1 MILGG
6 GPRRY
11 DWEAMSDMSDE
22 LSPVSLKAPGGDT
35 PAIGIGLCLSGGGYR
50 AMLFHLGVV
59 WRLAELGYLGTKD
72 RTGKHG
78 PIGTLQRVSSV
89 SGGSIIAGVLGLAWD
104 DLRVDD
110 DDLLDRFRELVVLPI
125 EKFASKTTI
134 SIWSGIWGSVV
145 STVNKTIAR
154 VYRRRLYGRKTLQDL
169 PDSPRFVI
177 NATNLQS
184 GALWRFSKPFTRDWR
199 VGEIK
204 NPTDSIA
211 SVVGASSAFPP
222 FLSPAR
228 FKYKEEQY
236 TPGSGDGLQKR
247 PFTTRPALSDG
258 GVYDNMGLETV
269 FKNFQ
274 TVIVSNAGGG
284 YKPQK
289 KIVGDWALQSYRVLN
304 TIDNQVR
311 SLRKRV
317 LISSLATNKKF
328 GAYWSIRSNIDGYP
342 VGGKLDCP
350 YERTRK
356 LADIP
361 TDLAAKDQTTQR
373 RLINWGYAV
382 CDAGIRSWVED
393 DLPPPVDFPYPAER
407 V

>member
-1 MILGG
+1 M
-6 GPRRY
+6 
-11 DWEAMSDMSDE
+11 AQQE
-22 LSPVSLKAPGGDT
+22 LSPVSTDAPGGDT
-35 PAIGIGLCLSGGGYR
+35 PQLGIGLCLSGGGYR
-50 AMLFHLGVV
+50 AMLFHLGVL
-59 WRLAELGYLGTKD
+59 WRLAELGYLGSTD
-72 RTGKHG
+72 RQGMHG
-78 PIGTLQRVSSV
+78 PIGSLQRISSV
-89 SGGSIIAGVLGLAWD
+89 SGGSIVAGVLGIAWD

-110 DDLLDRFRELVVLPI
+110 ENLLERFRELIVNPI
-125 EKFASKTTI
+125 ENFAGQTTV
-134 SIWSGIWGSVV
+134 SIWTAAWAAVV
-145 STVNKTIAR
+145 STVNRRVTR

-211 SVVGASSAFPP
+211 KVVGASSAFPP

-228 FKYKEEQY
+228 FKYDESEY
-236 TPGSGDGLQKR
+236 TPGSGSDLQK
-247 PFTTRPALSDG
+247 PPYTTRPALSDG
-258 GVYDNMGLETV
+258 GVYDNLGLETV

-274 TVIVSNAGGG
+274 TVIVSNAGGK
-284 YKPQK
+284 YKPK
-289 KIVGDWALQSYRVLN
+289 MKIPGDWALQSYRVMS
-304 TIDNQVR
+304 TIDNQAR

-317 LISSLATNKKF
+317 LIASLASLDKYGVYF
-328 GAYWSIRSNIDGYP
+328 SIRSDIDGYP
-342 VGGKLDCP
+342 AADKLPCDR
-350 YERTRK
+350 ERARE

-361 TDLAAKDQTTQR
+361 TDLAAKDVTTQR
-373 RLINWGYAV
+373 RLINWGYAI

-393 DLPPPVDFPYPAER
+393 GLPPPTDFPYPDEG

>member
-1 MILGG
+1 
-6 GPRRY
+6 
-11 DWEAMSDMSDE
+11 MSE
-22 LSPVSLKAPGGDT
+22 QNLSPVSPDAPGGDS
-35 PAIGIGLCLSGGGYR
+35 PALGIGLCLSGGGYR
-50 AMLFHLGVV
+50 AMLFHLGVL
-59 WRLAELGYLGTKD
+59 WRLAELGYLGTRD
-72 RTGKHG
+72 RDGKHG

-89 SGGSIIAGVLGLAWD
+89 SGGSIVAASLGLAWN
-104 DLRVDD
+104 DLKVDE
-110 DDLLDRFRELVVLPI
+110 DDLLERFRELVVAPI
-125 EKFASKTTI
+125 ESFASQTTV
-134 SIWSGIWGSVV
+134 SIWSAAWAAVV
-145 STVNKTIAR
+145 STVNKSVAR
-154 VYRRRLYGRKTLQDL
+154 VYRRHLYGNKTLQDL

-228 FKYKEEQY
+228 FKYEESQY
-236 TPGSGDGLQKR
+236 TPNSGSGLQKP

-284 YKPQK
+284 YKPRK
-289 KIVGDWALQSYRVLN
+289 KIAGDWALQSYRVMS

-317 LISSLATNKKF
+317 LISSLASLDKF
-328 GAYWSIRSNIDGYP
+328 GAYWSIRSDIDGYP
-342 VGGKLDCP
+342 ASNKLPCP
-350 YERTRK
+350 HKRTRE
-356 LADIP
+356 LADIT
-361 TDLAAKDQTTQR
+361 TDLAAKDKTTQR
-373 RLINWGYAV
+373 RLINWGYAI

-393 DLPPPVDFPYPAER
+393 GLPPPVDFPYPDEG

>member
-1 MILGG
+1 M
-6 GPRRY
+6 PQ
-11 DWEAMSDMSDE
+11 DE
-22 LSPVSLKAPGGDT
+22 LQPVSSDAPGGDS
-35 PAIGIGLCLSGGGYR
+35 PALGIGLCLSGGGYR

-59 WRLAELGYLGTKD
+59 WRLAELGYLSSGD

-78 PIGTLQRVSSV
+78 PIGSLQRVSAV
-89 SGGSIIAGVLGLAWD
+89 SGGAIIAGVLGIAWD
-104 DLRVDD
+104 ELDVDE
-110 DDLLDRFRELVVLPI
+110 DDLLDRFRDHVVKPV
-125 EKFASKTTI
+125 EAFASQTTV
-134 SIWSGIWGSVV
+134 SIWSAAFSAIL
-145 STVNKTIAR
+145 STVNKSVVR
-154 VYRRRLYGRKTLQDL
+154 VYRRRLFGKKTRQDF

-228 FKYKEEQY
+228 FRYDESQY
-236 TPGSGDGLQKR
+236 TPGSGNGLQKP
-247 PFTTRPALSDG
+247 PFTTRPTLADG
-258 GVYDNMGLETV
+258 GVYDNLGLETV

-274 TVIVSNAGGG
+274 TIIVSNAGGE
-284 YKPQK
+284 YKPKK
-289 KIVGDWALQSYRVLN
+289 KILGDWALQSYRVMN

-317 LISSLATNKKF
+317 LISSLTSLEKYGVYFSIRSDIAGYPATNKL
-328 GAYWSIRSNIDGYP
+328 P
-342 VGGKLDCP
+342 CP
-350 YERTRK
+350 HKKTQE

-361 TDLAAKDQTTQR
+361 TDLAAKDPRTQR
-373 RLINWGYAV
+373 RLINWGYAI

-393 DLPPPVDFPYPAER
+393 DLVPPEGFPYPEEG

>member
-1 MILGG
+1 M
-6 GPRRY
+6 
-11 DWEAMSDMSDE
+11 AQQQ
-22 LSPVSLKAPGGDT
+22 LSPVSIDAPGGET
-35 PAIGIGLCLSGGGYR
+35 PKLGIGLCLSGGGYR
-50 AMLFHLGVV
+50 AMLFHLGVL
-59 WRLAELGYLGTKD
+59 WRLAELGYFGSGD
-72 RTGKHG
+72 RQGMHG
-78 PIGTLQRVSSV
+78 PIGSLQRVSSV
-89 SGGSIIAGVLGLAWD
+89 SGGSIVAGVLGIAWD

-110 DDLLDRFRELVVLPI
+110 EDLLERFRELVVNPI
-125 EKFASKTTI
+125 ENFADQTTV
-134 SIWSGIWGSVV
+134 SVWTAAWAAVV
-145 STVNKTIAR
+145 STVNRQVTR

-211 SVVGASSAFPP
+211 KVVGASSAFPP

-228 FKYKEEQY
+228 FKYDESAY
-236 TPGSGDGLQKR
+236 TPGSGSGLQK
-247 PFTTRPALSDG
+247 PPYTTRPTLSDG
-258 GVYDNMGLETV
+258 GVYDNLGLETV

-274 TVIVSNAGGG
+274 TVIVSNAGGK
-284 YKPQK
+284 YKAK
-289 KIVGDWALQSYRVLN
+289 EKILGDWALQSYRVMN

-317 LISSLATNKKF
+317 LISSLASLDKYGVYF
-328 GAYWSIRSNIDGYP
+328 SIRSDIDGYP
-342 VGGKLDCP
+342 AANKLPCDR
-350 YERTRK
+350 ERARE
-356 LADIP
+356 LANIP
-361 TDLAAKDQTTQR
+361 TDLAAKDVTTQR
-373 RLINWGYAV
+373 RLINWGYAI

-393 DLPPPVDFPYPAER
+393 GLPPPTDFPYPDEG